1 MLPLLSKSLASST
14 KRINGKISWE
24 ELWAAARPSVDEV
37 LQVLKAIKEQRGLSI
52 ERLLLQ
58 HDSSGD
64 DKLAFSEFQKLLQS
78 LSIDID
84 QETAA
89 EVFKRLDRDGDKQLS
104 LRALFGFDS
113 GGRQIRSSVNWCFWI
128 IQMYTCICTV

>member
-1 MLPLLSKSLASST
+1 M
-14 KRINGKISWE
+14 
-24 ELWAAARPSVDEV
+24 
-37 LQVLKAIKEQRGLSI
+37 LKAIKEQRGLSI
-52 ERLLLQ
+52 ERLLRR

-113 GGRQIRSSVNWCFWI
+113 GGGRSEVPSIVFLDSTDV
-128 IQMYTCICTV
+128 YCICAE

>member
-1 MLPLLSKSLASST
+1 
-14 KRINGKISWE
+14 
-24 ELWAAARPSVDEV
+24 LWAAARPSVDEV

-52 ERLLLQ
+52 ERLLRQ

-113 GGRQIRSSVNWCFWI
+113 GGGRSEVPSILFLGFSANVCL
-128 IQMYTCICTV
+128 

>member
-1 MLPLLSKSLASST
+1 
-14 KRINGKISWE
+14 
-24 ELWAAARPSVDEV
+24 
-37 LQVLKAIKEQRGLSI
+37 
-52 ERLLLQ
+52 
-58 HDSSGD
+58 
-64 DKLAFSEFQKLLQS
+64 LLQS

-113 GGRQIRSSVNWCFWI
+113 GGGRSEVPSIVFLGFSANVCL
-128 IQMYTCICTV
+128 

>member
-1 MLPLLSKSLASST
+1 M
-14 KRINGKISWE
+14 
-24 ELWAAARPSVDEV
+24 
-37 LQVLKAIKEQRGLSI
+37 LKAIKEQRGLSI
-52 ERLLLQ
+52 ERLLRQ

-64 DKLAFSEFQKLLQS
+64 DKLAFHEFQKLLQS

-104 LRALFGFDS
+104 LRALAGLDS
-113 GGRQIRSSVNWCFWI
+113 TGGL
-128 IQMYTCICTV
+128 